1 MTRRCLGIITML
13 LGAATLAGACSAET
27 AGVAREVPSS
37 GTSQTSTGNS
47 NSPSSQPRL
56 SPPIERPRLDL
67 AAAKENPC
75 SLLSDS
81 FMKSYGSF
89 RPGKIGDDRGIRQCE
104 FDPTTSASPLV
115 TLQIFINSG
124 GLEGAYQRRAR
135 FTSFVPGQ
143 VRGYASV
150 QTANANGPGNCA
162 ISVGVND
169 ADLLQVDI
177 SATPGTPNFGTPCA
191 PVVPIINETVQMAGG

>member
-1 MTRRCLGIITML
+1 M
-13 LGAATLAGACSAET
+13 
-27 AGVAREVPSS
+27 
-37 GTSQTSTGNS
+37 
-47 NSPSSQPRL
+47 
-56 SPPIERPRLDL
+56 
-67 AAAKENPC
+67 ENPC

-89 RPGKIGDDRGIRQCE
+89 RPGRVHDDRGVRQCE
-104 FDPTTSASPLV
+104 FDPTTSDSSLV
-115 TLQIFINSG
+115 TLQIFSNSG

-135 FTSFVPGQ
+135 FPSFVPGQ

-150 QTANANGPGNCA
+150 QTVNANGPGNCA

-177 SATPGTPNFGTPCA
+177 SATPGTPNFGTPCV